1 MDFSTWNVF
10 WSVTFTL
17 MATVITAGNLVTI
30 VIFIKQKFLERTRF
44 LLLSLAM
51 ADTFVGTL
59 SVPLY
64 IAVGIRPQ
72 DNLLVL
78 VFRCVDVFTGMVS
91 IFTLAS
97 ISLER
102 MHAIVWPFRHRALK
116 SCFYPCAI
124 GLPWLFGLLGVSSRL
139 LHHLKVI
146 SPLML
151 SVTSN
156 TFLLTP
162 LLLITTSYILIW
174 RKKPHGPQ
182 NQIQADSQNNKLA
195 KTLIVITATFLLTWF
210 PRQII
215 NLIFSFCISCRRSPY
230 AHLVV
235 HIMKIFQFSN
245 SFVNVIVYSLRFQ
258 EYRQTLLSCASSLWS
273 NLDPKERES
282 NTKKILLFMQILS
295 GTINQVWC

>member
-146 SPLML
+146 SPADAFSYVKHISLD
-151 SVTSN
+151 TSTVN
-156 TFLLTP
+156 NHLLHFDMEKK
-162 LLLITTSYILIW
+162 TSW
-174 RKKPHGPQ
+174 TSEPNSG
-182 NQIQADSQNNKLA
+182 
-195 KTLIVITATFLLTWF
+195 
-210 PRQII
+210 RQ
-215 NLIFSFCISCRRSPY
+215 S
-230 AHLVV
+230 
-235 HIMKIFQFSN
+235 KQ
-245 SFVNVIVYSLRFQ
+245 
-258 EYRQTLLSCASSLWS
+258 QT
-273 NLDPKERES
+273 
-282 NTKKILLFMQILS
+282 
-295 GTINQVWC
+295 G

>member
-97 ISLER
+97 ISL
-102 MHAIVWPFRHRALK
+102 
-116 SCFYPCAI
+116 
-124 GLPWLFGLLGVSSRL
+124 
-139 LHHLKVI
+139 
-146 SPLML
+146 
-151 SVTSN
+151 
-156 TFLLTP
+156 
-162 LLLITTSYILIW
+162 
-174 RKKPHGPQ
+174 
-182 NQIQADSQNNKLA
+182 
-195 KTLIVITATFLLTWF
+195 
-210 PRQII
+210 
-215 NLIFSFCISCRRSPY
+215 
-230 AHLVV
+230 VV
-235 HIMKIFQFSN
+235 
-245 SFVNVIVYSLRFQ
+245 L
-258 EYRQTLLSCASSLWS
+258 
-273 NLDPKERES
+273 
-282 NTKKILLFMQILS
+282 
-295 GTINQVWC
+295 

>member
-195 KTLIVITATFLLTWF
+195 KTLIVITATFLLTWC
-210 PRQII
+210 PHQII

-258 EYRQTLLSCASSLWS
+258 EYRQTLLSCAFSL
-273 NLDPKERES
+273 
-282 NTKKILLFMQILS
+282 
-295 GTINQVWC
+295 